1 MSPRRADPASP
12 YRVMPH
18 RANGY
23 LYAATC
29 ETVTGEDGRR
39 RRRYTHWGALEDG
52 DRFVPNLRFLTLDP
66 AERHR
71 LTFPAGWDL
80 AELEGLAEEAAV
92 GSELADPD
100 SFENKLYGDVWLLLR
115 VAELRG
121 VTKDL
126 ATVFFHQAEVV
137 NDVLTLA
144 IYPYLTGRS
153 LSRLPRWQR
162 SVKVPAAHEL
172 TPSRVTRLTQSITHD
187 QVMEFFRLRIARQ
200 PGGAFYACDSTTR
213 TAWGTHVAEIRYGRN
228 KDNRDRDCTLEVVV
242 YSLTAHEPVY
252 YRTFPGNM
260 PDARTVRTIVK
271 DLSELGVEDL
281 FIIYDRGYESADN
294 IGAFLAAGLPFL
306 VCAKVAQEPVASRL
320 REVEWDA
327 DGLPKGMDYDA
338 GEGIYHAQLPLD
350 GRAYADP
357 DGRVTVAADGELVCD
372 AYLDMRERVTRLAE
386 LRAAVAEER
395 AALDARADADLV
407 AARTRVNKGLRYHRV
422 RFGRGEDGGW
432 RVAAREEA
440 ADKVERAKAACGFFS
455 AVAYRV
461 PGDAL
466 DHLRV
471 YRTRDEQEKYF
482 EQMKDQ
488 MGLRTQ
494 DCSTDSGKAGRSF
507 CAFVGLILSSVVRAT
522 WRASAELR
530 QEFASSLDVLDEM
543 HDVRWCGYPDG
554 TSHMTSFLA
563 SQVRVCEA
571 FGVEVP
577 RECLST
583 SERRKA
589 DARER
594 RSTKSLARGTRP
606 ARNRVT

>member
-1 MSPRRADPASP
+1 MAPRKADPASA
-12 YRVMPH
+12 YRMMPH

-23 LYAATC
+23 VYAATC
-29 ETVTGEDGRR
+29 ETVEGEEGRR

-66 AERHR
+66 SERHR

-80 AELEGLAEEAAV
+80 TELEGLAEEAAV
-92 GSELADPD
+92 DSALAEPG

-115 VAELRG
+115 IAELRG
-121 VTKDL
+121 VTQDL
-126 ATVFFHQAEVV
+126 MTVFFHQAEVV

-144 IYPYLTGRS
+144 IYLYLTGRS

-162 SVKVPAAHEL
+162 SVKVPATNEL
-172 TPSRVTRLTQSITHD
+172 TPSRVTRLTQSVTHA
-187 QVMEFFRLRIARQ
+187 QVMEFFSLRVARQ

-228 KDNRDRDCTLEVVV
+228 KDNRDRALEVVV

-260 PDARTVRTIVK
+260 PDARSARTIVK
-271 DLSELGVEDL
+271 DLAELGISDL
-281 FIIYDRGYESADN
+281 FITCDRGYESADN
-294 IGAFLAAGLPFL
+294 IGSFLAAGLPFL
-306 VCAKVAQEPVASRL
+306 VCAKVAQDLVVDRL
-320 REVEWDA
+320 LEVSWDA
-327 DGLPKGMDYDA
+327 DGLPVGMAYDA
-338 GEGIYHAQLPLD
+338 GEGIWHAQLPLA
-350 GRAYADP
+350 GRAYSDP
-357 DGRVTVAADGELVCD
+357 GGSAYVAADGELVCD
-372 AYLDMRERVTRLAE
+372 LYLDMRERVTRIAE

-395 AALDARADADLV
+395 AALDARDDADLV

-422 RFGRGEDGGW
+422 AFERGGDGGW
-432 RVAAREEA
+432 RVASRDEA
-440 ADKVERAKAACGFFS
+440 ADKVARAKAACGFFS
-455 AVAYRV
+455 AVAFRV
-461 PGDAL
+461 PGGAL
-466 DHLRV
+466 EHLRV

-482 EQMKDQ
+482 EQTRDQ

-522 WRASAELR
+522 WRGSAELR
-530 QEFASSLDVLDEM
+530 GEFASSLDVLDEM
-543 HDVRWCGYPDG
+543 HDIRWCGYPDG

-563 SQVRVCEA
+563 PQVRVCEA

-577 RECLST
+577 RECLSVT
-583 SERRKA
+583 ERRKA
-589 DARER
+589 EARER
-594 RSTKSLARGTRP
+594 RSAKSLARGRRP
-606 ARNRVT
+606 ARNKSK